1 MEKLR
6 LPKKPVIKN
15 EKDYGI
21 PIRIRSSTHNLL
33 DIVSNETG
41 WSKVDVI
48 TKMVEFAFDNI
59 EWVHRPKNI
68 TKITEGMSNGNK
80 GFI

>member
-6 LPKKPVIKN
+6 LPKKIIKN
-15 EKDYGI
+15 EKDYGV
-21 PIRIRSSTHNLL
+21 PIRIRSSTHSLL

-59 EWVHRPKNI
+59 EWVPADEYN
-68 TKITEGMSNGNK
+68 KINGGNE
-80 GFI
+80 

>member
-6 LPKKPVIKN
+6 LPKKTIIKN
-15 EKDYGI
+15 EKDYGV

-33 DIVSNETG
+33 DVVSNETG

-59 EWVHRPKNI
+59 EWVPVEEY
-68 TKITEGMSNGNK
+68 TKDNEGR
-80 GFI
+80 

>member
-21 PIRIRSSTHNLL
+21 PIRIRSSTHSLL

-59 EWVHRPKNI
+59 EWVPADEYIK
-68 TKITEGMSNGNK
+68 NK
-80 GFI
+80 GDVE

>member
-1 MEKLR
+1 M
-6 LPKKPVIKN
+6 
-15 EKDYGI
+15 

-48 TKMVEFAFDNI
+48 AKMVEYAFDNI
-59 EWVHRPKNI
+59 EYVSEYKYMRI
-68 TKITEGMSNGNK
+68 EK
-80 GFI
+80 GDK

>member
-1 MEKLR
+1 MDKLR
-6 LPKKPVIKN
+6 LPKKTIIKN
-15 EKDYGI
+15 EKDYGV

-59 EWVHRPKNI
+59 EWVSVDEYNKN
-68 TKITEGMSNGNK
+68 NGGNE
-80 GFI
+80 

>member
-1 MEKLR
+1 MDKLR
-6 LPKKPVIKN
+6 LPKKTIIKN
-15 EKDYGI
+15 EKDYGV

-48 TKMVEFAFDNI
+48 AKMVEYAFDNI
-59 EWVHRPKNI
+59 EYVSEYKYMRI
-68 TKITEGMSNGNK
+68 EK
-80 GFI
+80 GDK

>member
-1 MEKLR
+1 MDKLK
-6 LPKKPVIKN
+6 LPKKSIIKD
-15 EKDYGI
+15 EKDYGV

-48 TKMVEFAFDNI
+48 AKMV
-59 EWVHRPKNI
+59 
-68 TKITEGMSNGNK
+68 
-80 GFI
+80 

>member
-6 LPKKPVIKN
+6 LPKKIIKN
-15 EKDYGI
+15 EKDYGV
-21 PIRIRSSTHNLL
+21 PIRIRSSTHSLL

-59 EWVHRPKNI
+59 E
-68 TKITEGMSNGNK
+68 
-80 GFI
+80 